1 MRELVD
7 RVLHAADVLQ
17 LAARMAVHELQAVEH
32 VLLAQDLD
40 SSRISVMNRPN
51 FDLSPADSRHLPEPS
66 LASFTRTPMR
76 GRTLYFSA
84 MLQDQPAAR

>member
-1 MRELVD
+1 
-7 RVLHAADVLQ
+7 
-17 LAARMAVHELQAVEH
+17 
-32 VLLAQDLD
+32 
-40 SSRISVMNRPN
+40 MNRPN

-84 MLQDQPAAR
+84 MRRIAGSSLKFSTTGMMVRPSLVAMITASR